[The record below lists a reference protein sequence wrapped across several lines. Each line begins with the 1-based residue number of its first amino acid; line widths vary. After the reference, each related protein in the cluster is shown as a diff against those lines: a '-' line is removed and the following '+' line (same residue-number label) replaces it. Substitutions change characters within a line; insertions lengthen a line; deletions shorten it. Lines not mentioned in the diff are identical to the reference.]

1 MFNPQSYAVRIER
14 KLRAH
19 ALAAEHSADQI
30 RRDPIGFMDV
40 ALSLYETQNEEYEFK
55 AAEFWDRYESYKGK
69 RLDDFGEETAKH
81 FVEDVIALFE

>member
-1 MFNPQSYAVRIER
+1 MFNAQNYAVRIEY
-14 KLRAH
+14 KLHAH
-19 ALAAEHSADQI
+19 GLAAEHSADQI

-40 ALSLYETQNEEYEFK
+40 ALSLYERQNEEYEFK
-55 AAEFWDRYESYKGK
+55 AADFWDKYESYKGK